1 MTGVAQEQVGAD
13 VGVGGSG
20 EWSVRGHYRYRDVV
34 GLLSGG
40 GPGFSGPVSL
50 ALGPADGLLYVASR
64 ANPNQPEAVRVTRC
78 TTDGDYVGEFGGWG
92 EAPGQFI
99 WVTAIAFGPDGMLY
113 LADENT
119 HRISVFTPEGEFL
132 RCRGEFGAGPGRLN
146 RPSGIAFAPDGTLV
160 VVDSLNHRAQRFSA
174 GGDLLEMW
182 GEFGSGPGQFNMPWS
197 VAVDAEGDVYVSDWR
212 NDRIQKF
219 DAGGGFIAAYD
230 GRDGGDGLARPNG
243 LAVDRLGR
251 IYVCDWQNDRVQ
263 VLDAGGR
270 VMDTLV
276 GHSGVSKWARTFLDA
291 NPDIEQKLDAATQN
305 VELKRRFYRPAAVV
319 VRESDGDGEDDGL
332 VFVAD
337 CYRHRVQ
344 IYRRL

>member
-146 RPSGIAFAPDGTLV
+146 RPSGIAF
-160 VVDSLNHRAQRFSA
+160 RAGRHA
-174 GGDLLEMW
+174 
-182 GEFGSGPGQFNMPWS
+182 GSGGFPEPP
-197 VAVDAEGDVYVSDWR
+197 DAAFQR
-212 NDRIQKF
+212 
-219 DAGGGFIAAYD
+219 
-230 GRDGGDGLARPNG
+230 GRRSDGGVGGVRQRAG
-243 LAVDRLGR
+243 AVQYALGR
-251 IYVCDWQNDRVQ
+251 
-263 VLDAGGR
+263 GG
-270 VMDTLV
+270 
-276 GHSGVSKWARTFLDA
+276 
-291 NPDIEQKLDAATQN
+291 
-305 VELKRRFYRPAAVV
+305 
-319 VRESDGDGEDDGL
+319 
-332 VFVAD
+332 
-337 CYRHRVQ
+337 
-344 IYRRL
+344 